1 MYQQT
6 EFTVANLRRIVAY
19 IALAAVVAVI
29 GLAASC
35 STAPEKPRERR
46 ALNIDTAAFIT
57 RAKETDRSLH
67 RFFENCVGYA
77 AIPEI
82 GKGGLVVG
90 AAYGKGQLFDRQ
102 GRLVGYCDVTQ
113 GTIGAQIGGQ
123 TFGEL
128 IFFETDRAMNNFKSG
143 KFEVAAQASAVAL
156 AEGAGA
162 AANYRDNV
170 AIFVLNPKGLMLEA
184 SIGGQQ
190 FGFQTLADAESIND

>member
-1 MYQQT
+1 MHQT
-6 EFTVANLRRIVAY
+6 EFTVTTLRRTASYV
-19 IALAAVVAVI
+19 ALAAAIAMI

-46 ALNIDTAAFIT
+46 ALTIDTAAFIT
-57 RAKETDRSLH
+57 RAKETDRSL
-67 RFFENCVGYA
+67 RKFFDDCAGYA

-102 GRLVGYCDVTQ
+102 GRLIGYCDVTQ

-128 IFFETDRAMNNFKSG
+128 IFFETDRALSNFKSG
-143 KFEVAAQASAVAL
+143 KFELAAQASAVAL

-190 FGFQTLADAESIND
+190 FGFQTLVDAESIND

>member
-1 MYQQT
+1 MHQT
-6 EFTVANLRRIVAY
+6 ELTVADLRRTASYVA
-19 IALAAVVAVI
+19 IAAAVAII

-35 STAPEKPRERR
+35 STAPEKPQERR
-46 ALNIDTAAFIT
+46 ALSIDTAAFIT
-57 RAKETDRSLH
+57 RAKETDRSLQ
-67 RFFENCVGYA
+67 RFFDNCVGYA

-102 GRLVGYCDVTQ
+102 GRLIGYCDVTQ

-128 IFFETDRAMNNFKSG
+128 VFFETDRAMSNFKSG
-143 KFEVAAQASAVAL
+143 KFELAAQASAVAL

-170 AIFVLNPKGLMLEA
+170 AVFVLNPKGLMLEA

-190 FGFQTLADAESIND
+190 FGFETLAAARSNDD

>member
-1 MYQQT
+1 MHQT
-6 EFTVANLRRIVAY
+6 EFSIVQLRRTVVY
-19 IALAAVVAVI
+19 IALAALIGVV

-35 STAPEKPRERR
+35 TTAPTHAKERR
-46 ALNIDTAAFIT
+46 ALSIDTAAFIT
-57 RAKETDRSLH
+57 RAKETDRSLNK
-67 RFFENCVGYA
+67 FFSNCVGYA

-90 AAYGKGQLFDRQ
+90 GAYGKGQLFDQQ

-128 IFFETDRAMNNFKSG
+128 VFFETDRAMNSFKTG
-143 KFEVAAQASAVAL
+143 KFALAAQASAVAL

-162 AANYRDNV
+162 AAKYQDNV
-170 AIFVLNPKGLMLEA
+170 AIFIINPKGLMVEA

-190 FGFQTLADAESIND
+190 FGYQTLADAENMND